1 MDEICFIPS
10 PKGIRKLN
18 VHIVYSFQVVQ
29 FGRIDANA
37 VYLDDLILELR
48 QLGLGC
54 HMFGLWTGAVGF
66 ADDLLLMAPSRD
78 AMAAML
84 DVCEQ
89 YAERLNL
96 FFSTDV
102 DPAKLKS
109 KCIFVTGTRLRNV
122 TLPTPL
128 KLYGQDLPWVNHATH
143 LGHELH
149 KDGNMDYDCKLKRGR
164 FIDCSTDIRET
175 FKFVNP
181 PQILKTVQVYCCD
194 MYGSML
200 WNLYGKQS
208 EQFFRC
214 WNTCTKLSWDLPRST
229 HTYFVDSLL
238 SCGMPSTRQ
247 QALNR
252 YVKFFRSLLSSPS
265 KEVAIIARVIGQ
277 NASTNT
283 GKNLLNISLET
294 NLSTWSSPLSIVNY
308 LMWLILLCK

>member
-1 MDEICFIPS
+1 MIADFFFIPS
-10 PKGIRKLN
+10 AKGIRKLN

-102 DPAKLKS
+102 DPAKSKS

-122 TLPTPL
+122 TLSTPL

-143 LGHELH
+143 
-149 KDGNMDYDCKLKRGR
+149 
-164 FIDCSTDIRET
+164 
-175 FKFVNP
+175 
-181 PQILKTVQVYCCD
+181 
-194 MYGSML
+194 
-200 WNLYGKQS
+200 
-208 EQFFRC
+208 
-214 WNTCTKLSWDLPRST
+214 
-229 HTYFVDSLL
+229 TYFVAIWL
-238 SCGMPSTRQ
+238 SWF
-247 QALNR
+247 
-252 YVKFFRSLLSSPS
+252 Y
-265 KEVAIIARVIGQ
+265 ARG
-277 NASTNT
+277 
-283 GKNLLNISLET
+283 
-294 NLSTWSSPLSIVNY
+294 Y
-308 LMWLILLCK
+308 